1 MVFSENYIIII
12 PHFLLFFFLAFISR
26 SRSAEICPETTC
38 PSSGIPVKFP
48 FRLSHYGAVRCGYPG
63 FELSCNHRSDP
74 IVSLPSGDFA
84 VRSIYYERQTFWI
97 DDPETFCLPKRLL
110 QRNFSVSGTSFKVGN
125 LVHFTFLNC
134 SSDAATTT
142 RAKLMPISCMS
153 GNNFT
158 VAAIPA
164 EIFTVPPPMCSVIS
178 TVLFPVEEWW
188 LDDWG
193 IYLNANIE
201 LSWDEPRC
209 GVCEQRGGDCG
220 FKRESGLQIECF
232 NLGNHSL
239 PTISQYAI
247 LTTAAIL
254 GILCFIRLRYIR
266 RIGASGGQN
275 NNDLASALSDTN
287 QHSITGLE
295 DPIIESYPKTLV
307 GESGRL
313 PKAND
318 NICPICLSEYRPKE
332 TLRTIPEC
340 NHYFHSDCID
350 EWLRVNATCPL
361 CRNLPGT
368 LFSQL

>member
-1 MVFSENYIIII
+1 
-12 PHFLLFFFLAFISR
+12 
-26 SRSAEICPETTC
+26 
-38 PSSGIPVKFP
+38 
-48 FRLSHYGAVRCGYPG
+48 
-63 FELSCNHRSDP
+63 
-74 IVSLPSGDFA
+74 
-84 VRSIYYERQTFWI
+84 
-97 DDPETFCLPKRLL
+97 
-110 QRNFSVSGTSFKVGN
+110 
-125 LVHFTFLNC
+125 
-134 SSDAATTT
+134 
-142 RAKLMPISCMS
+142 MPISCMS

-164 EIFTVPPPMCSVIS
+164 EIFTVAPPMCSVIS

-209 GVCEQRGGDCG
+209 G
-220 FKRESGLQIECF
+220 
-232 NLGNHSL
+232 L

-254 GILCFIRLRYIR
+254 GILCFIRLRYLR
-266 RIGASGGQN
+266 RIGGSGGQN